1 MTKEHDDDDVLRVI
15 SNLDQIRLGPAGSGT
30 GICVT
35 TDMLTFMVAAGD
47 DKESRWTGYPFVYIT
62 MLSRLNKEEMMDR
75 TDRLMAGVKRMLDEM
90 RVCLLNNL
98 LHHLPQSLQQQSSCA
113 AGSPKSMQ
121 QLQQP
126 STALSLKLQP
136 IEERTANRGDGSGGE
151 QERNVIW
158 LVVDATSVHD

>member
-75 TDRLMAGVKRMLDEM
+75 TDWLMAGVKRTLDEM

-98 LHHLPQSLQQQSSCA
+98 LHHLPQS
-113 AGSPKSMQ
+113 
-121 QLQQP
+121 
-126 STALSLKLQP
+126 
-136 IEERTANRGDGSGGE
+136 
-151 QERNVIW
+151 
-158 LVVDATSVHD
+158 VVTTTVVMRCW